1 MALIDC
7 PECEKK
13 ISDKAMSCPKCGVTP
28 PVTCVGCGKQFNGK
42 AKACTQ
48 CGYPRK
54 ETEYLLYATA
64 IIASFFLLFV
74 LYFVVELIV

>member
-7 PECEKK
+7 KECGMK
-13 ISDKAMSCPKCGVTP
+13 ISDRALACPKCGVP
-28 PVTCVGCGKQFNGK
+28 PPATCVGCGKEFNG
-42 AKACTQ
+42 KACTQ

-54 ETEYLLYATA
+54 KTEHLLYVTA